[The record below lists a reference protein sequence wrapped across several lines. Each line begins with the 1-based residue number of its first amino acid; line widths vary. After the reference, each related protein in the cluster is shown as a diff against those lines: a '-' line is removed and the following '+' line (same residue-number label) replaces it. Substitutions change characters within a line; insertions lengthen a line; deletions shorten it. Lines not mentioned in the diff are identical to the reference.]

1 MEKPKSLSEYTLI
14 EQEIVKNK
22 LNELLVN
29 YKDKTYDY
37 YCTYYSWRHKWEA
50 KNIYFYVPELNSF
63 FFMTPDH
70 IVKDLEYRF
79 PRETVNDNL
88 MNYSINN
95 IYSIDDIA
103 DCRHHYYESFEN
115 KSIVFPEVLE
125 LFREKNPYCSIDE
138 YKDKI
143 KFRQNNESFRNF
155 YG

>member
-1 MEKPKSLSEYTLI
+1 MRWL
-14 EQEIVKNK
+14 
-22 LNELLVN
+22 
-29 YKDKTYDY
+29 
-37 YCTYYSWRHKWEA
+37 EA

-70 IVKDLEYRF
+70 ILKDLEYRF

-125 LFREKNPYCSIDE
+125 LFRENKLMNRFSINTSWDYVYRFNEINKILE
-138 YKDKI
+138 YT
-143 KFRQNNESFRNF
+143 F
-155 YG
+155 YI